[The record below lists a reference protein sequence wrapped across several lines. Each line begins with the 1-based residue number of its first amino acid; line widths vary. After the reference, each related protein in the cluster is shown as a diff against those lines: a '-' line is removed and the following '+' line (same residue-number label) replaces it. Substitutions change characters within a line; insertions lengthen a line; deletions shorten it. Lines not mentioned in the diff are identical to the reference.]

1 MKFNQKFV
9 IFIIVTLIAI
19 TGCSRPASHTGSEV
33 NRELVDE
40 DSLEEIVADRL
51 IVIPEELDLP
61 IIEAIKGA
69 KNTIDLSNYH
79 LSDRFVVNA
88 LIESANSGVQVRVL
102 LDNGVLSGSST
113 AKKIVEK
120 LIQNNIQV
128 KPSSKFFSITHQ
140 KSFVVD
146 SKTVLISTI
155 NLVTTLAT
163 TRDFGLITHDKNII
177 QEVNAVF
184 QADWENADTQGGV
197 TPELSQD
204 KLVWSP
210 INSLPKLV
218 TLISSAKSEIKVMVE
233 NLGSTEILNALIE
246 KSRAGV
252 KIRVITPGCI
262 VGNSMRNRPFIKQLQ
277 SNNIEN
283 KVSQAVSDAEH
294 PYVHAK
300 MILVDNQTF
309 FIGSENFSFN
319 SLVKA
324 RELGIITTDV
334 DNSKKLSQVFDT
346 DWGHSLSPDDVTA
359 EDCDKARVKPTLPVS
374 L

>member
-9 IFIIVTLIAI
+9 IFLIVILVAA
-19 TGCSRPASHTGSEV
+19 TGCSRPESHTGQEV
-33 NRELVDE
+33 NKELGDQGR
-40 DSLEEIVADRL
+40 LEEVVSDRL
-51 IVIPEELDLP
+51 IVIPEDLDRP
-61 IIEAIKGA
+61 VIEAIKAA

-79 LSDRFVVNA
+79 LSNRSVVSA
-88 LIESANSGVQVRVL
+88 LIDSANSGVQIRII
-102 LDNGVLSGSST
+102 LDNGVLAGSTT
-113 AKKIVEK
+113 AQKIVDK
-120 LIQNNIQV
+120 LISNNIQV

-146 SKTVLISTI
+146 NKTVLISTI

-177 QEVNAVF
+177 QEVNSVF
-184 QADWENADTQGGV
+184 QADWENADSQGGV
-197 TPELSQD
+197 TPELSEE

-218 TLISSAKSEIKVMVE
+218 GLISSAKSEIKVMVE
-233 NLGSTEILNALIE
+233 NLGSAEVMNALIE
-246 KSRAGV
+246 KSKSGV

-277 SNNIEN
+277 SNDIEN
-283 KVSQAVSDAEH
+283 KVSQALPDADH

-300 MILVDNQTF
+300 MILVDEKTF
-309 FIGSENFSFN
+309 FIGSENFSYN
-319 SLVKA
+319 SLNKA
-324 RELGIITTDV
+324 RELGIITTDA
-334 DNSKKLSQVFDT
+334 DNSKKLSQVFDA
-346 DWGHSLSPDDVTA
+346 DWGHSVGPDEVTA
-359 EDCDKARVKPTLPVS
+359 EDCAKAREKPTLPVS